1 VALILIIFLGGL
13 IISEKKQ
20 TIKHPLAT
28 IGERILAYIIDFFI
42 IQLIYVLAA
51 ALVGIIWLIIFL
63 INLSVHISDD
73 VYVIVLSIAGVL
85 FAVSGFIVAIYY
97 VIAWPVRHEGQ
108 SIGKKFQKIRL
119 MVVEDLETGKIRTMT
134 KGDIGT
140 NLLRLVFSIVDA
152 LVFGLVGLYI
162 MNNDPNRQRFADQQA
177 KTVVIKDEGKTRK

>member
-1 VALILIIFLGGL
+1 
-13 IISEKKQ
+13 
-20 TIKHPLAT
+20 
-28 IGERILAYIIDFFI
+28 
-42 IQLIYVLAA
+42 
-51 ALVGIIWLIIFL
+51 
-63 INLSVHISDD
+63 
-73 VYVIVLSIAGVL
+73 
-85 FAVSGFIVAIYY
+85 
-97 VIAWPVRHEGQ
+97 
-108 SIGKKFQKIRL
+108 